1 MLYLCYSMMTAEY
14 LWNPFWR
21 NICVLSKWEVHWC
34 DITYKHR
41 KPIIKHSILLSC
53 LVDKY
58 IGMSYM
64 SVYIYFFSVLV
75 LVRAWHPTLQVLL
88 KATDVRTP
96 LWALHM
102 VAQAQ
107 HSTSEPLQTHQ
118 QVKLRN
124 CRNLLT
130 ACKLLSLVSDG
141 HPVSDL
147 LSHPIQQSLRHWD
160 WCLHLRGKIKKASQP
175 QF

>member
-1 MLYLCYSMMTAEY
+1 MVWWL
-14 LWNPFWR
+14 
-21 NICVLSKWEVHWC
+21 LSTSGTRFGGTYVYCQKEMIHWC
-34 DITYKHR
+34 DVTHKHR

-53 LVDKY
+53 LVDRY

-64 SVYIYFFSVLV
+64 SVYIYFFSVPV

-88 KATDVRTP
+88 KATDVRTL

-107 HSTSEPLQTHQ
+107 RSTSEPLQTHPR
-118 QVKLRN
+118 VKLRN
-124 CRNLLT
+124 CRNLVT
-130 ACKLLSLVSDG
+130 ACKLLSLVSDSQ
-141 HPVSDL
+141 PALDR

-160 WCLHLRGKIKKASQP
+160 WCLHLRGKIKQASQP